1 MRPKIMMGGAMYIR
15 MRGVDLII
23 LCLKFAVLRR
33 KIGPNTL
40 SCTCLTTNGI
50 LVSHRIILI
59 LARPSIIL
67 GIIYLSYMWH
77 SKCSS
82 LPIKWWQTLI
92 VLYKNGDYTQ

>member
-1 MRPKIMMGGAMYIR
+1 MMGGAMYIR

-59 LARPSIIL
+59 LARPSIVFLSVTHKAPTIAKIL
-67 GIIYLSYMWH
+67 EAEGIKASRRGIFKFI
-77 SKCSS
+77 KC
-82 LPIKWWQTLI
+82 
-92 VLYKNGDYTQ
+92 

>member
-40 SCTCLTTNGI
+40 SCHVRRLATTWK
-50 LVSHRIILI
+50 S
-59 LARPSIIL
+59 
-67 GIIYLSYMWH
+67 M
-77 SKCSS
+77 SS
-82 LPIKWWQTLI
+82 LLLG
-92 VLYKNGDYTQ
+92 VGV